1 MSNGFQTGFVASGP
15 DFEANASH
23 MRGLLE
29 ELHALIGRAR
39 AASAASAPRFIRR
52 GQLLPR
58 ERLALTLD
66 EGAPYLELCALAGYL
81 RDTADPAKSI
91 PGTNGIAGIGYI
103 SGTRCLIVADD
114 SGIGAGAA
122 RPMGGAKFLRLEEIA
137 LRQGLP
143 FVHLV
148 ESAGAN
154 LLDYKVEDF
163 VRGGA
168 LFANLARLSAAGI
181 PVIAL
186 THGSSTA
193 GGAYMTGLADTVIMV
208 RDRAKA
214 FLAGP
219 PLLKAATGE
228 VATDEELGGAVM
240 HATVSG
246 LAEYLAEDDV
256 DAIRIL
262 RDFVARL
269 GWDRGDERP
278 STGPAPRMAAEELLG
293 IMPKDGRKPVDM
305 REVMARVVDASDF
318 LEYKPLYG
326 PATVCAQARIH
337 RHEVGLLSNNGPLD
351 PAGANKATQFIQ
363 LCCQTGTPL
372 VYLQNT
378 TGYIVGT
385 QSEREGMIKIG
396 SKMIQ
401 AVANASVP
409 QITIL
414 CGASYGAGN
423 YGMCGRGLAPDFIFS
438 WPGARTAVMGAE
450 QAALTM
456 AIVAEEAA
464 RARGI
469 SPDGAAIAAT
479 RARVIETFERQTS
492 AFYTSG
498 AVLDDG
504 VIDPRDTRNVLGFTL
519 DICRT
524 GRRRV
529 LSGLSFGVARM

>member
-1 MSNGFQTGFVASGP
+1 
-15 DFEANASH
+15 
-23 MRGLLE
+23 
-29 ELHALIGRAR
+29 
-39 AASAASAPRFIRR
+39 
-52 GQLLPR
+52 
-58 ERLALTLD
+58 
-66 EGAPYLELCALAGYL
+66 
-81 RDTADPAKSI
+81 
-91 PGTNGIAGIGYI
+91 
-103 SGTRCLIVADD
+103 
-114 SGIGAGAA
+114 
-122 RPMGGAKFLRLEEIA
+122 MGGQKFLRLEEIA
-137 LRQGLP
+137 LRQRLP

-163 VRGGA
+163 IRGGA

-181 PVIAL
+181 PVIAV

-228 VATDEELGGAVM
+228 IATDEALGGAMM

-262 RDFVARL
+262 REFVAHL

-278 STGPAPRMAAEELLG
+278 QAGTPPHHPVETLRAV
-293 IMPKDGRKPVDM
+293 MPKDGRKPVDM
-305 REVMARVVDASDF
+305 REVFVRLVDCSEF

-326 PATVCAQARIH
+326 PGTVCAQARIH
-337 RHEVGLLSNNGPLD
+337 GTSVGLVTNNGPLD

-372 VYLQNT
+372 IYLQNT

-401 AVANASVP
+401 AVANATVP

-423 YGMCGRGLAPDFIFS
+423 YGMCGRGLGPDFIFS
-438 WPGARTAVMGAE
+438 WPGARIAVMGAE

-456 AIVAEEAA
+456 AIVAEDAARTRERAIDEAA
-464 RARGI
+464 ITAM
-469 SPDGAAIAAT
+469 
-479 RARVIETFERQTS
+479 RARVVETFERQIS
-492 AFYTSG
+492 ALYTSG

-504 VIDPRDTRNVLGFTL
+504 VIDPADTREVIGMALS
-519 DICRT
+519 ICRVA
-524 GRRRV
+524 RARQ
-529 LSGLSFGVARM
+529 LAPLSFGVARM

>member
-1 MSNGFQTGFVASGP
+1 MSAFQTSFVAAGP
-15 DFEANASH
+15 AYEENAAH
-23 MRGLLE
+23 MRALLGE
-29 ELHALIGRAR
+29 FAALVNRAR
-39 AASAASAPRFIRR
+39 AASAASAPRFARR

-58 ERLALTLD
+58 ERLALVLD
-66 EGAPYLELCALAGYL
+66 DGAPYLELCALAGYL
-81 RDTADPAKSI
+81 RDSADPSKSV

-103 SGTRCLIVADD
+103 SGVRCLIVADD

-122 RPMGGAKFLRLEEIA
+122 RPMGGQKFLRLEEIA
-137 LRQGLP
+137 LRQRLP

-228 VATDEELGGAVM
+228 IATDEALGGAAM

-246 LAEYLAEDDV
+246 LAEHLAEDDV

-262 RDFVARL
+262 REVVAHL
-269 GWDRGDERP
+269 GWDRGAERP
-278 STGPAPRMAAEELLG
+278 PSGPPPQLSAEDLLG
-293 IMPKDGRKPVDM
+293 IMPRDGRKPVEM
-305 REVMARVVDASDF
+305 REIIARLVDGSDF
-318 LEYKPLYG
+318 LDYKPLYG
-326 PATVCAQARIH
+326 PGTVCAQARIH
-337 RHEVGLLSNNGPLD
+337 GQEIGILTNNGPLD

-363 LCCQTGTPL
+363 LCCQTDTPL

-401 AVANASVP
+401 AVANATVP

-423 YGMCGRGLAPDFIFS
+423 YGMCGRGLGPDFIFS
-438 WPGARTAVMGAE
+438 WPSARTAVMGAE

-456 AIVAEEAA
+456 AIVAEESA
-464 RARGI
+464 RARGAE
-469 SPDGAAIAAT
+469 PDTAAIAAT
-479 RARVIETFERQTS
+479 RARVIETFESQTS

-504 VIDPRDTRNVLGFTL
+504 VIDPRDTRAVLGFTL
-519 DICRT
+519 DICRAA
-524 GRRRV
+524 RRRA
-529 LSGLSFGVARM
+529 LSPLSFGVGRM

>member
-1 MSNGFQTGFVASGP
+1 MGAFQTGFVAAGP
-15 DFEANASH
+15 AYEENAAH
-23 MRGLLE
+23 MRALLD
-29 ELHALIGRAR
+29 ELASLVNRAR
-39 AASAASAPRFIRR
+39 AASAASAHRFARR

-58 ERLALTLD
+58 ERLALVLD
-66 EGAPYLELCALAGYL
+66 DGAPYLELCALAGYL
-81 RDTADPAKSI
+81 RDSADPSKSV
-91 PGTNGIAGIGYI
+91 PGTNGVAGIGYI
-103 SGTRCLIVADD
+103 SGVRCLIVADD

-122 RPMGGAKFLRLEEIA
+122 RPMGGHKFLRLEEIA
-137 LRQGLP
+137 LRQRLP

-228 VATDEELGGAVM
+228 IATDEALGGAVM

-246 LAEYLAEDDV
+246 LAEHLAEDDV

-262 RDFVARL
+262 RDVVAHL
-269 GWDRGDERP
+269 GWDRGAERP
-278 STGPAPRMAAEELLG
+278 PDGPPPRLAAEALLG
-293 IMPKDGRKPVDM
+293 IMPRDGRKPVEM
-305 REVMARVVDASDF
+305 REVIARLVDGSDF
-318 LEYKPLYG
+318 LDYKPLYG
-326 PATVCAQARIH
+326 PGTVCAQARIH
-337 RHEVGLLSNNGPLD
+337 GQEIGILTNNGPLD

-401 AVANASVP
+401 AVANATVP

-423 YGMCGRGLAPDFIFS
+423 YGMCGRGLGPDFIFS
-438 WPGARTAVMGAE
+438 WPSARTAVMGAE

-456 AIVAEEAA
+456 AIVAEESA
-464 RARGI
+464 RARGAT
-469 SPDGAAIAAT
+469 PDTAAIAAT
-479 RARVIETFERQTS
+479 RARVIETFESQTS

-504 VIDPRDTRNVLGFTL
+504 VIDPRDTRAVLGFTL
-519 DICRT
+519 DMCRT
-524 GRRRV
+524 ARHRA
-529 LSGLSFGVARM
+529 LSPLSFGVGRM

>member
-1 MSNGFQTGFVASGP
+1 MGVFQSGFVAAGP
-15 DFEANASH
+15 AYEENAAH
-23 MRGLLE
+23 MRTLLD
-29 ELHALIGRAR
+29 ELAALVNRAR
-39 AASAASAPRFIRR
+39 AASAASAPRFARR

-58 ERLALTLD
+58 ERLALVLD
-66 EGAPYLELCALAGYL
+66 DGAPYLELCALAGYL
-81 RDTADPAKSI
+81 RDSADPSRSV

-103 SGTRCLIVADD
+103 AGVRCLIVADD

-122 RPMGGAKFLRLEEIA
+122 RPMGGQKFLRLEEIA
-137 LRQGLP
+137 LRQRLP

-228 VATDEELGGAVM
+228 IATDEALGGAVM

-246 LAEYLAEDDV
+246 LAEHLAEDDV

-262 RDFVARL
+262 REVVAHL
-269 GWDRGDERP
+269 GWDRGAERP
-278 STGPAPRMAAEELLG
+278 PSGPPPRLAAEELLG
-293 IMPKDGRKPVDM
+293 IMPRDGRKPVEM
-305 REVMARVVDASDF
+305 REVIARLVDGSDF
-318 LEYKPLYG
+318 LDYKPLYG
-326 PATVCAQARIH
+326 PGTVCAQARIH
-337 RHEVGLLSNNGPLD
+337 GQDIGILTNNGPLD

-363 LCCQTGTPL
+363 LCCQTDTPL

-401 AVANASVP
+401 AVANATVP
-409 QITIL
+409 QITIH

-423 YGMCGRGLAPDFIFS
+423 YGMCGRGLGPDFVFS
-438 WPGARTAVMGAE
+438 WPSARTAVMGAE

-456 AIVAEEAA
+456 AIVAEESA
-464 RARGI
+464 RARGTA
-469 SPDGAAIAAT
+469 PDTAAIAAT

-504 VIDPRDTRNVLGFTL
+504 VIDPRDTRAVLGFTL
-519 DICRT
+519 DICRAA
-524 GRRRV
+524 RRRA
-529 LSGLSFGVARM
+529 LSPLSFGVGRM